1 MMLEREDRLFC
12 RSYLA
17 QNPQALKISPKK
29 LTEDMLLVINKKYKD
44 MPCSL
49 ETYRFLA
56 KQIDV

>member
-12 RSYLA
+12 RSCLA

-44 MPCSL
+44 MLCLL